1 MKKKLLAVLMTG
13 MMIGTMAACGGAAEV
28 TEEPPIAVEQEK
40 EEDDEPVV
48 PEPDDITENTENV
61 DADVVDADIP
71 QGVWIY
77 SHNHSSWVVI
87 EGDNWECLNENGE
100 VLSEGKVIA
109 HDGVLDLNDYTDA
122 PFFTFEMMD
131 DGSLIDD
138 LYMVEYYPVD
148 HLPEKFPAQLEAEI
162 GFDEIVG
169 DWTYQEQDTINYED
183 YNDMAFV
190 RIFDDGRYTIRYN
203 GEEDDHYGMIIIELD
218 ENPDGSTIPMYSFF
232 EGGNNYWNSCYMG
245 YGEGEPIYFGNG
257 GTARLV
263 PAEGVG

>member
-1 MKKKLLAVLMTG
+1 MKKKLLAVLMAG
-13 MMIGTMAACGGAAEV
+13 MMIGTMAACGGTAEV

-48 PEPDDITENTENV
+48 PEPEDITENTENV

-87 EGDNWECLNENGE
+87 EGNTWECLNENGE

-109 HDGVLDLNDYTDA
+109 HDGVLDLNDYTDS